1 MKAVIIAGGK
11 GTRLVPFIGNIPK
24 SLVKIGDKPII
35 EHQINLLRDYGFK
48 EIWVLLGYLG
58 SQIRE
63 YLQNGRKWNVKV
75 NFHQEKK
82 LLGTAGALKTIERK
96 IREDFLV
103 FSGDVMMDF
112 DIQRFIKYH
121 WRKKG
126 IATFLVHPN
135 DHPFDSDLVEVDKE
149 GRIISLLKRPHP
161 PGRTFRNLSIASTYI
176 FSPEIFKF
184 IPKNEKSDI
193 EKDVLPVIL
202 TSKQKIYAYSTPE
215 YLKDIGTAKRLRE
228 VRRDYAS
235 GKIKKLNL
243 KNKRRAIFLDRDGI
257 INEEVDQLSR
267 VKDLKIYNFAAKA
280 IKKINNSDYL
290 TVVITNQPMIAKGFL
305 TEEDL
310 EEIHKKLETELGRG
324 GAKIDAIYYCPH
336 HPERGFN
343 GEIPE
348 LKIKCNCRKPEIGLF
363 LKAKEEL
370 NIDLEKSYL
379 IGDKT
384 SDILA
389 GKRAGCKT
397 ILVKTGYGGKDN
409 AFSIKPDFIA
419 KNLLGA
425 TKIIYAQSN
434 YQN

>member
-1 MKAVIIAGGK
+1 MKAAIIAGGK
-11 GTRLVPFIGNIPK
+11 GTRLASFIGNIPK
-24 SLVKIGDKPII
+24 SLIKIGDKPIV
-35 EHQINLLRDYGFK
+35 EHQILLLKEYGFK

-63 YLQNGRKWNVKV
+63 YLQNGRKWDVKV

-82 LLGTAGALKTIERK
+82 LWGTAGALKTIERK

-103 FSGDVMMDF
+103 LSGDVMMDF
-112 DIQRFIKYH
+112 DLKRFINYH
-121 WRKKG
+121 WQKKG

-135 DHPFDSDLVEVDKE
+135 DHPFDSDLVEIDKE

-176 FSPEIFKF
+176 FSPKIFKF

-193 EKDVLPVIL
+193 EKDILPVIL
-202 TSKQKIYAYSTPE
+202 TSKQKIYAYCTPE

-257 INEEVDQLSR
+257 INEEVDQLSQ

-310 EEIHKKLETELGRG
+310 KEIHKKLETELGRG
-324 GAKIDAIYYCPH
+324 GAKIDTIYYCPH

-343 GEIPE
+343 GEISE

-397 ILVKTGYGGKDN
+397 ILVKTGYGGKDKE
-409 AFSIKPDFIA
+409 FSIKPDFLA
-419 KNLLGA
+419 KNLLEA
-425 TKIIYAQSN
+425 VRQLLRD
-434 YQN
+434 